1 MLVTVFIVLFFLMLA
16 LGLPIFFSM
25 VLSSALPLFPDM
37 ISFVQF
43 AGWSVAKTMNATGV
57 PIVLFIIA
65 GQVMSSGKLTEK
77 IYDVFNYFLGAKTG
91 FMPIVC
97 ILTAMFYSSISGSA
111 TAVTAAVGGMCL
123 PLLIEMGYDN
133 AFCTSILMCA
143 GVLGFLIPPST
154 PLTVVIGLAD
164 LDLTTGY
171 YGGAVLGIGIGLMLI
186 VYAYLYCLINGNG
199 NPEVIMSHHNK
210 IRAMGFGKVFS
221 DGIWALLSPLIIL
234 GGIFSGLFTV
244 AQAAVVSVV
253 YGAIVSVM
261 IYKTL
266 TWKQCIDTIKEGL
279 EVAVPL
285 LVVLFAANILSSCL
299 EALNAAT
306 VIAGLIEKS
315 GAGAQ
320 LVTFMIM
327 IALFLLGMFMDSG
340 TACYM
345 LVPIVLPVAFKLGV
359 EPYHL
364 LVGMVGIQS
373 IGLVTP
379 PVGLALFTMLPISKL
394 SVGEISKK
402 LWVPLVLFIL
412 MCFAFTMFPA
422 LTGWIS

>member
-1 MLVTVFIVLFFLMLA
+1 
-16 LGLPIFFSM
+16 
-25 VLSSALPLFPDM
+25 
-37 ISFVQF
+37 
-43 AGWSVAKTMNATGV
+43 
-57 PIVLFIIA
+57 
-65 GQVMSSGKLTEK
+65 
-77 IYDVFNYFLGAKTG
+77 
-91 FMPIVC
+91 
-97 ILTAMFYSSISGSA
+97 
-111 TAVTAAVGGMCL
+111 
-123 PLLIEMGYDN
+123 
-133 AFCTSILMCA
+133 MCA

-171 YGGAVLGIGIGLMLI
+171 YGGAVLGIAIGLMLI

-210 IRAMGFGKVFS
+210 IRAMGFAKVFS

-315 GAGAQ
+315 GAGAM

-327 IALFLLGMFMDSG
+327 AALFVLGMFMDSG

-402 LWVPLVLFIL
+402 LWVPLILFIL
-412 MCFAFTMFPA
+412 MCFAFTMFPGFTA
-422 LTGWIS
+422 WIS